1 MGVFPIKT
9 KLFFREEVN
18 MKKGI
23 KYHSNTTIWVCFIGQ
38 NLDKPSGGHKERE
51 ATWGEVVPSKT
62 SVRW

>member
-1 MGVFPIKT
+1 
-9 KLFFREEVN
+9 